1 MNDVDR
7 PSWIVK
13 IPTPIWLILLVVIAL
28 LVGWAFELPAVL
40 QHRPA
45 GIALI
50 VLGLAF
56 SAWGWATF
64 FERGAEIHPWSE
76 SHSTLV
82 AIGPYRISRNPMYLG
97 MVVTGI
103 GAAFVGGTWAMWLVP
118 VVLFQLAT
126 APLSAHRVGRQAYR
140 TGTIDESGL
149 FVDEL
154 AESRRTPPAAGG

>member
-28 LVGWAFELPAVL
+28 LVGWALELPAIL

-118 VVLFQLAT
+118 VVLFLLDNFVIIPFEERSMERAYGEEYR
-126 APLSAHRVGRQAYR
+126 AYKSRV
-140 TGTIDESGL
+140 
-149 FVDEL
+149 
-154 AESRRTPPAAGG
+154 RRWI